1 MQIDTLIEA
10 FDKGLRTLWAPA
22 QTVRP
27 VPGQA
32 FDDVVLGTEE
42 RRESIAMMRINHC
55 GEVCAQGLYQGQA
68 LTAKTQRIKAS
79 MAQSALEEGEH
90 LAWTEAR
97 LKELGGEKS
106 ILNPFFFVGS
116 LTVGALSGL
125 LGDRW
130 SLGFVVETERQVA
143 KHLQSHLNRLPP
155 QDQKSRAIV
164 SQMCEDELT
173 HAKRAL
179 EGGGHRMQAHGVAGD
194 FGGGAAVG
202 DYCSRCLLHRSHLCC
217 LLMQRLWLWL

>member
-79 MAQSALEEGEH
+79 MAQSALEEGE
-90 LAWTEAR
+90 
-97 LKELGGEKS
+97 
-106 ILNPFFFVGS
+106 
-116 LTVGALSGL
+116 
-125 LGDRW
+125 
-130 SLGFVVETERQVA
+130 Q
-143 KHLQSHLNRLPP
+143 
-155 QDQKSRAIV
+155 
-164 SQMCEDELT
+164 
-173 HAKRAL
+173 
-179 EGGGHRMQAHGVAGD
+179 
-194 FGGGAAVG
+194 
-202 DYCSRCLLHRSHLCC
+202 
-217 LLMQRLWLWL
+217 

>member
-27 VPGQA
+27 VPGQG

-179 EGGGHRMQAHGVAGD
+179 EGGGIALPKPVKMGMSLSAK
-194 FGGGAAVG
+194 
-202 DYCSRCLLHRSHLCC
+202 
-217 LLMQRLWLWL
+217 LMTSTTYWL